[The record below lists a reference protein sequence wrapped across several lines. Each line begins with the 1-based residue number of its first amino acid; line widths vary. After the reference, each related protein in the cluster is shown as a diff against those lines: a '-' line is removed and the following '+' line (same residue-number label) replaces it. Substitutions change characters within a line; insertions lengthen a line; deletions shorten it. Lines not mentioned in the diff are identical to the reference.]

1 MAATVLVRL
10 GLFVRKG
17 IPVQF
22 VPPFAYRIGGSRLVL
37 KALPAALLACSMGLA
52 HAVPWVPDTFAQGG
66 GTNFETM
73 VMVKGAGNQV
83 LVGGLFN
90 HVEGQPDYQGVARY
104 NDDGTLDTAFKVK
117 TDEFVKAIA
126 VQSDGK
132 ILIGGQF
139 HYVYPSDTPLTATQ
153 IWGIARLNADGTLDS
168 GFINAPAGQVKSNHP
183 VRGIA
188 VQPADGKIV
197 IGGYFTL
204 IDGEPRNRIARLNAD
219 GTLDTSFNVG
229 TGANGNIEDVKLQS
243 DGKILISG
251 SFTQVQGIDI
261 LGVARLNPDG
271 SLDPTFRPNLDNPGA
286 PNGAW
291 TGNFPVFQMALQSDG
306 KILINGG
313 TLQYAGKNHAGVV
326 RLNPNGT
333 PDNTFKS
340 FINWWGTSVALQPDG
355 KIVLG
360 GDFDVVGQRD
370 PDTNATV
377 GTDVNRQRIARFNS
391 DGTPDTDFDTSSAA
405 NKWVWAVLPD
415 GNDRLYIGGQFTS
428 VSGIARRGVARL
440 IPGDPSAA
448 SCSRIYLS
456 QGGGGATDLYAGAT
470 NLPIALANLG
480 QAGSPK
486 VAYNALGVNP
496 TNRKLYGISAGN
508 QLVTVNAETGNVVG
522 LGTPTGLP
530 VPVGSYN
537 SGAFDNA
544 GNYYVKPSGNNT
556 ALYKIDVTA
565 TPPTATLITL
575 STGVLT
581 SDIAWV
587 GSLMYTTDDNGQL
600 YSINVVSGN
609 TTAIGAAD
617 SAGGVLGGQFS
628 GTNGLFG
635 SANDGS
641 GLYSINLTTGK
652 RTKISSTPASSA
664 NDGASCSDQ
673 PLFLGMVPPDQ
684 TITFPQP
691 DSPVSMGSGSFVMV
705 PATASSGMPVTYTS
719 LTPAICTV
727 DANTGKVTPV
737 APGKCEIAAD
747 QAGGTNADGVTYN
760 RAPRVTQIVTIQAGA
775 PAPVPTLG
783 AWALGLLAGLL
794 GLMGLRRRKT
804 L

>member
-1 MAATVLVRL
+1 MQL
-10 GLFVRKG
+10 
-17 IPVQF
+17 
-22 VPPFAYRIGGSRLVL
+22 VPPFVRRIGGSRLVL
-37 KALPAALLACSMGLA
+37 KALPAALLACSIGLA

-66 GTNFETM
+66 GTNLETM
-73 VMVKGAGNQV
+73 VMVKDASNRL

-90 HVEGQPDYQGVARY
+90 TTEGQAGYQGVARY
-104 NDDGTLDTAFKVK
+104 KTDDSLDTAFKVK

-168 GFINAPAGQVKSNHP
+168 GFANAPAGKVKSNHN

-188 VQPADGKIV
+188 VQGDGKIV

-204 IDGEPRNRIARLNAD
+204 IDGVARNRIARLNAD
-219 GTLDTSFNVG
+219 GTLDTTFDAAGV
-229 TGANGNIEDVKLQS
+229 GANGNIEDVKLQS

-251 SFTQVQGIDI
+251 SFTQVRGTNI
-261 LGVARLNPDG
+261 LGVARLNADG
-271 SLDPTFRPNLDNPGA
+271 TLDTTFTPNAGNPGA

-291 TGNFPVFQMALQSDG
+291 TGNFPVYQMALQSDG

-313 TLQYAGKNHAGVV
+313 TLQYAGKYHAGVV

-333 PDNTFKS
+333 PDNTFQS
-340 FINWWGTSVALQPDG
+340 FISNWGASVAVQPDN
-355 KIVLG
+355 KIVVG
-360 GDFDVVGQRD
+360 GDFGKAGQRN
-370 PDTNATV
+370 PDTNAV
-377 GTDVNRQRIARFNS
+377 IGTDVDRLRIARFNA
-391 DGTPDTDFDTSSAA
+391 DGTPDTDFDTSNGADA
-405 NKWVWAVLPD
+405 WVWAVLPD
-415 GNDRLYIGGQFTS
+415 GNDKLYVGGKFNQ
-428 VSGIARRGVARL
+428 VGGIVRHGVARL
-440 IPGDPSAA
+440 IPGDASAA

-480 QAGSPK
+480 QAGAPK

-522 LGTPTGLP
+522 LGDPGLP
-530 VPVGSYN
+530 AGSYN

-544 GNYYVKPSGNNT
+544 GNYYVKPFGNNT
-556 ALYKIDVTA
+556 ALYKIDVSA

-575 STGVLT
+575 STSLQT

-587 GSLMYTTDDNGQL
+587 GSLMYTTADNGQL
-600 YSINVVSGN
+600 YSINVATGA

-617 SAGGVLGGQFS
+617 ATGGVLGAQFS

-635 SANDGS
+635 SANGGA
-641 GLYSINLTTGK
+641 GLYSINLSNGK
-652 RTKISSTPASSA
+652 RTKISDTPASSA

-673 PLFLGMVPPDQ
+673 PLFLGMVPPAQ
-684 TITFPQP
+684 TITFPPQS
-691 DSPVSMGSGSFVMV
+691 SPVNLSSGPFDIV

-727 DANTGKVTPV
+727 DANTGKVTPI
-737 APGKCEIAAD
+737 AAGECQIAAD
-747 QAGGTNADGVTYN
+747 QAGGKNKDDVAYDP
-760 RAPRVTQIVTIQAGA
+760 APRVVQSITIQKPELVLA
-775 PAPVPTLG
+775 PMPVPTLG
-783 AWALGLLAGLL
+783 PWALGLLAGLL